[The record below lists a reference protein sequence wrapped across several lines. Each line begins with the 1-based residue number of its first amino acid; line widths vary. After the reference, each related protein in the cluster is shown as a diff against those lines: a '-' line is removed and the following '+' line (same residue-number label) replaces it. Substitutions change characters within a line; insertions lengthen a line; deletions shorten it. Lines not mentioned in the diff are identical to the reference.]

1 VISHVWSS
9 NLYNIPGYASQ
20 NTLINDGFICES
32 KLEIARF
39 KFSYLSHIWVFD
51 KNNNNNK
58 IFYCLLIIQF
68 SNKKTIECLF
78 IHFNVLHYLYLFLLY
93 HLFKKNI
100 WLQIIHDMFYKSVL
114 CVLKVKLMFS
124 KLSDL

>member
-1 VISHVWSS
+1 MISHVWSS

-39 KFSYLSHIWVFD
+39 MFSYLSHIWVFD